1 MAESKFLTPP
11 ETPPSVVSPSEP
23 KLVSEVSLKRLDSLL
38 ETYLELLDEYTTLR
52 TQLSKQFSDGF
63 FSLARANHIS
73 PTLGS
78 GRRYGEEG
86 YDERMKAQRRI
97 VYSTRDSK
105 RDENWDETED
115 WKAGSSVRSQSLEP
129 SDSKADTLP
138 GYGMSIQK
146 TEAPLDSQETSS
158 SDETDTDK
166 QRIVG
171 AVPQNDESTS
181 SPFANALPT
190 TVKPSSPSSTK
201 TKSAASNRDPLNWYG
216 ILIPPPLRQAQAS
229 FISAVES
236 SVPQLLNTSASMH
249 DLEAR
254 VTKLRIE
261 LGLRP
266 GPDADQNIDKS
277 TSAQGEDTSTTSPN
291 SQPSQ
296 PTKDVAHVS
305 TSPRKHLVQRPEP
318 RPCILKLDR

>member
-1 MAESKFLTPP
+1 MAESKIPTPP
-11 ETPPSVVSPSEP
+11 ETPPSVTSPSGP
-23 KLVSEVSLKRLDSLL
+23 KLVPEVSLERLDSLL

-63 FSLARANHIS
+63 FSLARANHTS

-105 RDENWDETED
+105 RDENWNETED
-115 WKAGSSVRSQSLEP
+115 WKAGTPVRLQSLEP

-138 GYGMSIQK
+138 GYRMSIQK
-146 TEAPLDSQETSS
+146 TEAPLDSQETPS
-158 SDETDTDK
+158 SDETDTNR
-166 QRIVG
+166 QRTTDT
-171 AVPQNDESTS
+171 VPQRGESTA

-190 TVKPSSPSSTK
+190 TAKSSSPSSTK
-201 TKSAASNRDPLNWYG
+201 TKPAPSNRDPLNWYG
-216 ILIPPPLRQAQAS
+216 ILIPLPLRQAQAS
-229 FISAVES
+229 FISAVEG

-254 VTKLRIE
+254 ITKLRIE

-266 GPDADQNIDKS
+266 GPDADQNIDES
-277 TSAQGEDTSTTSPN
+277 MSAQGEGISTSPN

-305 TSPRKHLVQRPEP
+305 TSLRKHLVQRPEP
-318 RPCILKLDR
+318 QPRILKLDR

>member
-1 MAESKFLTPP
+1 MAESKFPTPP
-11 ETPPSVVSPSEP
+11 ETPHPVASPSES
-23 KLVSEVSLKRLDSLL
+23 KLVPEISLERLDSLL

-52 TQLSKQFSDGF
+52 AQLSKQFSDGF

-105 RDENWDETED
+105 RDENWNETED
-115 WKAGSSVRSQSLEP
+115 WKAGTPVRSQSLEP
-129 SDSKADTLP
+129 LVSKADTSL
-138 GYGMSIQK
+138 GYRMSIQK
-146 TEAPLDSQETSS
+146 TEAPPDPQETSS
-158 SDETDTDK
+158 ADETDSNK
-166 QRIVG
+166 QRIAD
-171 AVPQNDESTS
+171 AVSPNDEPTS
-181 SPFANALPT
+181 SRFANALPT
-190 TVKPSSPSSTK
+190 TAKPSSPSSTK
-201 TKSAASNRDPLNWYG
+201 IKPAPSNRDPLSWYG
-216 ILIPPPLRQAQAS
+216 ILIPPLLRQAQAS

-236 SVPQLLNTSASMH
+236 SIPQLLNTSASMH

-266 GPDADQNIDKS
+266 GPDADQNIDES
-277 TSAQGEDTSTTSPN
+277 TSVRGGDISTTSPN

-296 PTKDVAHVS
+296 PAKDVAHV
-305 TSPRKHLVQRPEP
+305 
-318 RPCILKLDR
+318 